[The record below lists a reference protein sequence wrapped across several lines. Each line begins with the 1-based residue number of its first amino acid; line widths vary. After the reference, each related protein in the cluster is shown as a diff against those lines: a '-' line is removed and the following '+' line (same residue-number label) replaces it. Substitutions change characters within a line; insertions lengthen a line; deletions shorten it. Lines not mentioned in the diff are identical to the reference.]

1 MREAAADLNFEE
13 AARLRDE
20 VKRLRATELAVVD
33 DPTAKQR
40 TVQGKAGAYAGT
52 KKYGEAANL
61 PVSAMKKKARVGAK
75 PAAVP
80 PRPVLHGERV
90 GVRGAPRAVPPPP
103 QKSTNPTSTK
113 CTARNPCLPRRQRA
127 AEKTIR
133 QHKQGHPAHRL
144 RQSGP
149 NWAPPR
155 DRAAARLGIGAGGRS
170 GSNSDASNSSVI
182 RYASVMRL
190 GFEETQSS
198 YSSGSQSA
206 RVWTEAWVSAWAY
219 CPHCGNAKISSFP
232 NNSPLA
238 DFFCTSCSEEFEL
251 KSQKGK
257 FGTRVVDGAFKTKCE
272 RLAASN
278 NPNLLLMNYDLKS
291 LAVVNLFIVPKHF
304 FIREIIEERK
314 PLAATARRAGW
325 IGSNIL
331 LNRVPESGKIHIVQN
346 GRIREKDLVL
356 AEWQKTLF
364 LRNASLEARG
374 WLIEVMKCVES
385 LGRRDFTLEDVYAFE
400 RHLGDLYPGNEN
412 VRPKIR
418 QQLQF
423 LRDRGFI
430 DFVSRGNYRLRS

>member
-1 MREAAADLNFEE
+1 MR
-13 AARLRDE
+13 RG
-20 VKRLRATELAVVD
+20 TAVD
-33 DPTAKQR
+33 
-40 TVQGKAGAYAGT
+40 
-52 KKYGEAANL
+52 
-61 PVSAMKKKARVGAK
+61 
-75 PAAVP
+75 
-80 PRPVLHGERV
+80 
-90 GVRGAPRAVPPPP
+90 
-103 QKSTNPTSTK
+103 
-113 CTARNPCLPRRQRA
+113 
-127 AEKTIR
+127 
-133 QHKQGHPAHRL
+133 
-144 RQSGP
+144 
-149 NWAPPR
+149 
-155 DRAAARLGIGAGGRS
+155 GRS
-170 GSNSDASNSSVI
+170 GSDSDASNSSVI